1 MYWVFS
7 KSVSYIC
14 FQIHLLKN
22 HLNHFSGMELTE
34 FQQFKPILRVLCRND
49 WIPKFNK
56 VLLKR
61 LSFTVAEKFDLKRK
75 TCVLKAMMK
84 SSVSLKNNAKCCIT
98 GEERRI
104 KQEKKKEWRTLCISR
119 IQLIKISDPIWVYV
133 LLCLVSCQSNWCSQ
147 GIW

>member
-1 MYWVFS
+1 
-7 KSVSYIC
+7 
-14 FQIHLLKN
+14 
-22 HLNHFSGMELTE
+22 MELTE

-104 KQEKKKEWRTLCISR
+104 KQEKKKSEELS
-119 IQLIKISDPIWVYV
+119 
-133 LLCLVSCQSNWCSQ
+133 VSAAFSS
-147 GIW
+147 